1 MCAKPVK
8 ETLDKINDIVTILK
22 RENKKYIVP
31 IVTIVSMTKSP
42 FMVLISC
49 LLSLRTKDKVTAEA
63 SNRLFKLAN
72 NPEKILGLSIKN
84 IEKAIYPVGFY
95 KTKAKRIKEICK
107 ALLDDYGGVV
117 PDEIDELL
125 KLNGVGRKTANL
137 TVTLGYGKLGICVDT
152 HVHRISNRL
161 GLVKTKTPE
170 QTEFALRK
178 KLPKKHWLI
187 YNDLLVTYG
196 QNLCVPVSPWC
207 SKCKIF
213 KYCKRVGVK
222 KSR

>member
-8 ETLDKINDIVTILK
+8 ETLDKIDNIVTILK

-49 LLSLRTKDKVTAEA
+49 ILSLRTKDKVTAEA
-63 SNRLFKLAN
+63 SNRLFKLAD
-72 NPEKILGLSIKN
+72 NPQKMLGLSIKN

-95 KTKAKRIKEICK
+95 KTKAKRIKEICRV
-107 ALLDDYGGVV
+107 LLDDYEGVV
-117 PDEIDELL
+117 PNEIDELL

-178 KLPKKHWLI
+178 KLPQKHWLF

-196 QNLCVPVSPWC
+196 QNLCVPISPWC

>member
-1 MCAKPVK
+1 MR
-8 ETLDKINDIVTILK
+8 ENIWIKIDDIVTILK

-125 KLNGVGRKTANL
+125 KLNGVGRKAANL

>member
-1 MCAKPVK
+1 M
-8 ETLDKINDIVTILK
+8 DNIDDIVTILK

-42 FMVLISC
+42 FLVLISC

-63 SNRLFKLAN
+63 SNRLFKLAA
-72 NPEKILGLSIKN
+72 NPEKMLGLSTKN

-95 KTKAKRIKEICK
+95 KTKSKRINEICK

-137 TVTLGYGKLGICVDT
+137 VVTLGYGKLGICVDT

-170 QTEFALRK
+170 QTEFDLRK
-178 KLPKKHWLI
+178 KLPKKYWLI

-196 QNLCVPVSPWC
+196 QNLCVPISPWC

-213 KYCKRVGVK
+213 KYCKRVGVEK
-222 KSR
+222 FR

>member
-1 MCAKPVK
+1 M
-8 ETLDKINDIVTILK
+8 DKIDDIVTILK

-31 IVTIVSMTKSP
+31 IVTRVSMTKSP

-63 SNRLFKLAN
+63 SNRLFKLAD
-72 NPEKILGLSIKN
+72 NPEKMLGLSIKN
-84 IEKAIYPVGFY
+84 IEKTIYPVGFY
-95 KTKAKRIKEICK
+95 KTKSKRIKEICK
-107 ALLDDYGGVV
+107 TLLDNYGGVV
-117 PDEIDELL
+117 PGEIDELL
-125 KLNGVGRKTANL
+125 KLKGVGRKTANL
-137 TVTLGYGKLGICVDT
+137 VVTLGYGKLGICVDT

-170 QTEFALRK
+170 QTEFTLRK
-178 KLPKKHWLI
+178 KLPQKHWLI

-196 QNLCVPVSPWC
+196 QNLCVPISPWC

-213 KYCKRVGVK
+213 KYCKRIGVK
-222 KSR
+222 KFR

>member
-1 MCAKPVK
+1 
-8 ETLDKINDIVTILK
+8 LDKIDDIVSILK

-42 FMVLISC
+42 FLVLISC

-63 SNRLFKLAN
+63 SNRLFKLAD
-72 NPEKILGLSIKN
+72 NPEMMLDLSTKN

-95 KTKAKRIKEICK
+95 KTKSKRIKEICK
-107 ALLDDYGGVV
+107 ALLDDYDGVV
-117 PDEIDELL
+117 PDEIGELL

-137 TVTLGYGKLGICVDT
+137 VVTLGYGKLGICVDT

-161 GLVKTKTPE
+161 GLVMTKTPE

-178 KLPKKHWLI
+178 TLPQKYWLI

-213 KYCKRVGVK
+213 KYCKRIGVK

>member
-8 ETLDKINDIVTILK
+8 ETLDKIDDIVTILK

-49 LLSLRTKDKVTAEA
+49 ILSLRTKDKVTAEA
-63 SNRLFKLAN
+63 SNRLFKLAD
-72 NPEKILGLSIKN
+72 NPQKMLGLSIKN

-95 KTKAKRIKEICK
+95 KTKAKRIKEICRV
-107 ALLDDYGGVV
+107 LLDDYEGVV
-117 PDEIDELL
+117 PNEIDELL

-137 TVTLGYGKLGICVDT
+137 TVTLGYGRLGICVDT

-178 KLPKKHWLI
+178 KLPQKHWLF

-196 QNLCVPVSPWC
+196 QNLCVPISPWC

>member
-8 ETLDKINDIVTILK
+8 ETLDKIDNIVTILK

-72 NPEKILGLSIKN
+72 NPEKMLGLSIKS

-95 KTKAKRIKEICK
+95 KTKAKRIKEICRV
-107 ALLDDYGGVV
+107 LLDDYEGVV
-117 PDEIDELL
+117 PNEIDELL

-178 KLPKKHWLI
+178 KLPQKHWLF

-196 QNLCVPVSPWC
+196 QNLCVPISPWC

>member
-8 ETLDKINDIVTILK
+8 ETLDKIDNIVTILK

-72 NPEKILGLSIKN
+72 NPEKMLGLSIKS

-95 KTKAKRIKEICK
+95 KTKAKRIKEICRV
-107 ALLDDYGGVV
+107 LLDDYEGVV
-117 PDEIDELL
+117 PNEIDELL

-178 KLPKKHWLI
+178 KLPQKHWLI

-196 QNLCVPVSPWC
+196 QNLCVPISPWC